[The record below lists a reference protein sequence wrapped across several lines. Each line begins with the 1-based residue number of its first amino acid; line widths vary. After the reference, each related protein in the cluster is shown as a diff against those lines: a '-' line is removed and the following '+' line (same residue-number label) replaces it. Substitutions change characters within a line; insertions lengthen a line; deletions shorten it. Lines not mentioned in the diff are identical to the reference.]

1 MFVAIKRVD
10 LSAMPADQR
19 DGLQSEIR
27 LLKGL
32 SHPNVVQY
40 IESSSD
46 GGSLNIVMEYIEG
59 GSLLRIL
66 NKFGKLPES
75 LVGIYMYQVLQG
87 LAYLHN
93 QGVIHRDIKAA
104 NLLTTK
110 DGTIKIADFGIAATT
125 SSVDNMEALG
135 TPYWSKKIIYFNY
148 ILKLNFIIVTY
159 YLLYLFSGA

>member
-1 MFVAIKRVD
+1 MIGKGGYGTVYQGLYVEAGVFVAIKCVD
-10 LSAMPADQR
+10 LSAMPLDQR

-46 GGSLNIVMEYIEG
+46 GASLNIVMEYVEG

-75 LVGIYMYQVLQG
+75 LVAIYMYQVLQG
-87 LAYLHN
+87 LAYLHG

-125 SSVDNMEALG
+125 GSVDNMEALG
-135 TPYWSKKIIYFNY
+135 TPYWSK
-148 ILKLNFIIVTY
+148 
-159 YLLYLFSGA
+159 